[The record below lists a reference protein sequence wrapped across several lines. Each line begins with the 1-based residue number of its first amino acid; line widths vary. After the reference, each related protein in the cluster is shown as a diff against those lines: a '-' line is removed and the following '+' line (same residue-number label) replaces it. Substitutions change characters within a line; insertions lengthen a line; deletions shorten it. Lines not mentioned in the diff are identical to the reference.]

1 MSCVALTDWL
11 YRFSSQYHSPWC
23 PRDAILETA
32 IGHQQAWYW
41 LCLPSWTEKKMTC
54 LIKSDDMI
62 IQWTAWEA
70 WLLFSHVISRA
81 YTMFRLSSYSSSNN
95 LIPNRI
101 QLYRVCKTNI
111 TNSRVIIAI
120 VMWFCWWPPEK
131 PWAYQAGSHYRAWMT
146 STPFILQS
154 QQHSCWKHGDWMS
167 QGIGSNGIY
176 TCLGIFRVK
185 PIFIIVSRTIMTQS
199 QLNYHMLQISKCRV
213 VESATAVLFV
223 TILITFNQ
231 EFTMEY
237 RWSPDCCK
245 CPEGYCNKTKISVP
259 AES

>member
-23 PRDAILETA
+23 PRDAILET
-32 IGHQQAWYW
+32 GHQQAWYW

-62 IQWTAWEA
+62 IQWTVWEA

-101 QLYRVCKTNI
+101 QLYTVCKTNI

-176 TCLGIFRVK
+176 LPRNIPREADIHYCVT
-185 PIFIIVSRTIMTQS
+185 
-199 QLNYHMLQISKCRV
+199 NYHDTIPTELSYVADIKVSSCWERNCC
-213 VESATAVLFV
+213 FV
-223 TILITFNQ
+223 CDYTDNI
-231 EFTMEY
+231 
-237 RWSPDCCK
+237 
-245 CPEGYCNKTKISVP
+245 
-259 AES
+259 